1 MMNLCEQVKG
11 VARLYF
17 CYSFFFCPVWLWYWP
32 TSRPAF
38 CTWPEFSP
46 LFNPSLG
53 FRTRSFCSHYPYIMQ
68 NEKEEERE
76 MRSTTISKSRWIYF
90 HVITKLGFFFLC
102 VICFFLWC
110 LYFRTYTKILNKS
123 FWIINLLGRND
134 TNLCCKTKQ
143 GRLVRRS
150 RRGSVEVLCTYICCS
165 SSLQLPC
172 QVGQWVA
179 SRATLKTG
187 SFFFQM
193 YKLWYG
199 KSAK

>member
-1 MMNLCEQVKG
+1 MVLTYFTTSFLYLTRVFSIVQSITRIPHTILLLTLPIHYAERKGRRKRNEVDNHIKKSLNLLSRNYKAG
-11 VARLYF
+11 LL
-17 CYSFFFCPVWLWYWP
+17 FF
-32 TSRPAF
+32 
-38 CTWPEFSP
+38 
-46 LFNPSLG
+46 
-53 FRTRSFCSHYPYIMQ
+53 
-68 NEKEEERE
+68 
-76 MRSTTISKSRWIYF
+76 MRD
-90 HVITKLGFFFLC
+90 LL
-102 VICFFLWC
+102 FFLWC

-150 RRGSVEVLCTYICCS
+150 RRGSVEVLCTYICSS

-187 SFFFQM
+187 SFFFKCINYDM
-193 YKLWYG
+193 ASLLNKIKKEVKREEFL
-199 KSAK
+199 S